1 MAKDHV
7 VASSTLAGS
16 TRKVDR
22 VVRYPPRKRQSRD
35 DRARVRLP
43 NLPPETGRDR
53 AVTIP
58 RAPSKVQI
66 LLPRLGLHGLGHGV
80 AEWLIAP
87 VIFGEVAES
96 GLKRSPRK
104 RVVG

>member
-1 MAKDHV
+1 MEQSV
-7 VASSTLAGS
+7 GVQISPST
-16 TRKVDR
+16 
-22 VVRYPPRKRQSRD
+22 
-35 DRARVRLP
+35 
-43 NLPPETGRDR
+43 PETGRDR

-66 LLPRLGLHGLGHGV
+66 LLPRLGLHGLGRGV